1 MTNYGPDKIL
11 DLSTSFERYFS
22 KLSEN
27 KKNIDIGSTV
37 LKLIAV
43 ENIQL
48 QSPPPPFNQCLGTL
62 LAAIT

>member
-48 QSPPPPFNQCLGTL
+48 QSPPFNQCLGTL